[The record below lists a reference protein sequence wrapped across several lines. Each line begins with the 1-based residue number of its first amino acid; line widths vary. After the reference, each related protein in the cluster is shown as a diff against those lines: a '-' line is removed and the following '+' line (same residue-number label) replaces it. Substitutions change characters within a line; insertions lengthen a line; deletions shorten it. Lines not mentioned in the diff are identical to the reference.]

1 MRWGNW
7 DVVTQGSRFMA
18 SEVPSG
24 ITTFAN
30 PVPSGQTLPA
40 SFFLNSKP
48 DFWAASK
55 PWPGIESRRHRWEHS
70 QRGRSR
76 VHGSGAG
83 LLCVGHGR
91 TVGRQRRGVV
101 VQRGHLLFA
110 RAQRCPVGSHEPED
124 CSLST
129 RVVPS
134 SSCERAASGG
144 ARTSFTDS

>member
-7 DVVTQGSRFMA
+7 DVVTQGSRFLA

-55 PWPGIESRRHRWEHS
+55 PWPGIGPDVTGGNIPDVGGHAYTIPAQDCYRLVMGGPSD
-70 QRGRSR
+70 
-76 VHGSGAG
+76 GSGAA
-83 LLCVGHGR
+83 LSFNADTCY
-91 TVGRQRRGVV
+91 
-101 VQRGHLLFA
+101 
-110 RAQRCPVGSHEPED
+110 
-124 CSLST
+124 SLASSG
-129 RVVPS
+129 VPS
-134 SSCERAASGG
+134 APTNLRIVH
-144 ARTSFTDS
+144 